1 MKQIKFLKPKE
12 LLLICLLAAA
22 ALAAM
27 LLLPRTANEDLYAQV
42 SYNNQVVE
50 RISLTDDG
58 HYEIAADLPVTLEV
72 RDGQIRFVGS
82 HCPDK
87 LCEGFGWIGEE
98 YEYAICLPAGVAV
111 QIMAEE

>member
-12 LLLICLLAAA
+12 LTVLILLAAA
-22 ALAAM
+22 SLAV
-27 LLLPRTANEDLYAQV
+27 LLFLSRPGEGVLYAQV
-42 SYNNQVVE
+42 SYNNQVVQ
-50 RISLTDDG
+50 RIPLSQNG
-58 HYEIAADLPVTLEV
+58 VYEIDAGLPVTLEV
-72 RDGQIRFVGS
+72 QDGRIRFVGS

-98 YEYAICLPAGVAV
+98 YQYAICLPAGVAV